1 MNIQTYK
8 KNHPPKP
15 VMENDSGKPHQGVY
29 VPQHPEKV
37 IGGKI
42 IYRSGWELA
51 FAQWC
56 DRNPCVVE
64 WGGEPMCVQY
74 RNPAGVDF
82 DACKKFGANP
92 QDPMNW
98 PVANYYPDF
107 YVNLKNDEGE
117 ELKLIIEIK
126 PKYQT
131 ERPVSSLYGS
141 KLKEQKAYVNA
152 VKTYLQNKAKWEAA
166 IKWCEEKGFNFK
178 VYTEDTLE
186 KMGII

>member
-1 MNIQTYK
+1 MNTQTYK

-37 IGGKI
+37 IGGEI

-82 DACKKFGANP
+82 DACP
-92 QDPMNW
+92 
-98 PVANYYPDF
+98 PVLEY
-107 YVNLKNDEGE
+107 
-117 ELKLIIEIK
+117 IS
-126 PKYQT
+126 
-131 ERPVSSLYGS
+131 VSIT
-141 KLKEQKAYVNA
+141 
-152 VKTYLQNKAKWEAA
+152 KTLTSSPLAS
-166 IKWCEEKGFNFK
+166 
-178 VYTEDTLE
+178 T
-186 KMGII
+186 

>member
-1 MNIQTYK
+1 MNTQTYK

-37 IGGKI
+37 IGGEI

-107 YVNLKNDEGE
+107 YVNLKNDEGD

-126 PKYQT
+126 PLEFHCCLIGT
-131 ERPVSSLYGS
+131 CHIRIFSLFLFILTCHS
-141 KLKEQKAYVNA
+141 ILF
-152 VKTYLQNKAKWEAA
+152 LWS
-166 IKWCEEKGFNFK
+166 
-178 VYTEDTLE
+178 
-186 KMGII
+186 